1 MPTRPFAPEN
11 PDLYQATL
19 DAMPKPAF
27 AELAQGAATVETY
40 TVIHDK
46 AGPSGGLLFGR
57 LPDGTRFM
65 ANTPTDRGL
74 LDDMESREFIGVQGS
89 VVNDG
94 KTNVFSPA

>member
-1 MPTRPFAPEN
+1 
-11 PDLYQATL
+11 
-19 DAMPKPAF
+19 
-27 AELAQGAATVETY
+27 
-40 TVIHDK
+40 
-46 AGPSGGLLFGR
+46 
-57 LPDGTRFM
+57 M